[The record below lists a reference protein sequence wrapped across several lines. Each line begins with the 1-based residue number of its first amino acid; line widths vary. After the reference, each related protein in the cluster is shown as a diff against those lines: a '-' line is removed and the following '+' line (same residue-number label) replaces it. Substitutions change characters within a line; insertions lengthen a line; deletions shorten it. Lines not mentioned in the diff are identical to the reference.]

1 MKTEKRA
8 LRKPAS
14 VGLRR
19 IAAAGLMVIGSVS
32 FAQTGQPLRIGVLT
46 DMGSAY
52 SDLGGKY
59 SVAAAQMAIDDF
71 GGTVLGRKIELMSA
85 DHQNKPAVGS
95 SVAAEWFDR
104 ENVSAIF
111 GLAGSSVALAVQAML
126 KDRPSRVIVHTT
138 SQTSDLTGK
147 NCVAN
152 GIHWV
157 TDFYPLSVPTTRYVS
172 QKLAKSWY
180 VLVQDTAAGAPAR
193 AAAVAGI
200 QQGGGRVVGDA
211 RVPVN
216 AGDVSSFVLQ
226 AQGSKAQAIAIGF
239 AGSDVANVIKAARQ
253 FGLQQSGVSLVMSGG
268 LFASDVTGTGLDLAG
283 GIISSAPFYPEM
295 NAEARAW
302 SKRFQDKTGKIP
314 SYTHVGDYEAVMH
327 YLKAIQQAGTDD
339 ARKVV
344 PQMKSTPVN
353 SFALKDGRIRENNHL
368 IRPIYL
374 LRIKTTA
381 QSRAPSDYAE
391 LLATVPGEEAYSPIA
406 QSECSLGKK

>member
-1 MKTEKRA
+1 MGFLVVA
-8 LRKPAS
+8 
-14 VGLRR
+14 
-19 IAAAGLMVIGSVS
+19 IAS
-32 FAQTGQPLRIGVLT
+32 FAQTAPPLRIGVLT
-46 DMGSAY
+46 DMSSAY

-59 SVAAAQMAIDDF
+59 SVSAAQMAIDDF
-71 GGTVLGRKIELMSA
+71 GGAALGRKIELISA

-111 GLAGSSVALAVQAML
+111 GLAGSSVALAAQAML
-126 KDRPSRVIVHTT
+126 KERPSRLIVHTT
-138 SQTSDLTGK
+138 SQTSDLSGK
-147 NCVAN
+147 NCAAN

-172 QKLAKSWY
+172 QNIAKSWY

-193 AAAVAGI
+193 AAAVTGI

-226 AQGSKAQAIAIGF
+226 AQGSKAQAMAIGF

-253 FGLQQSGVSLVMSGG
+253 FGLRQSGMSLVMSGG
-268 LFASDVTGTGLDLAG
+268 LFASDVTAAGLDLTG
-283 GIISSAPFYPEM
+283 GIISAAPFYPEM
-295 NAEARAW
+295 NAEASAW
-302 SKRFQDKTGKIP
+302 SKRFQEKTGKVP
-314 SYTHVGDYEAVMH
+314 SYTHVGDYEAVTH

-344 PQMKSTPVN
+344 PLMKGMPVK
-353 SFALKDGRIRENNHL
+353 SFALDGGRIREDNHL

-374 LRIKTTA
+374 LKVKTPG
-381 QSRAPSDYAE
+381 QSRAPSDYAD
-391 LLATVPGEEAYSPIA
+391 LLATVSGEEAYLPIA
-406 QSECSLGKK
+406 QSECPLVKR

>member
-111 GLAGSSVALAVQAML
+111 GLAGSSVALAVQVML

>member
-1 MKTEKRA
+1 MCSCRTPPLAHQLA
-8 LRKPAS
+8 L
-14 VGLRR
+14 
-19 IAAAGLMVIGSVS
+19 
-32 FAQTGQPLRIGVLT
+32 
-46 DMGSAY
+46 
-52 SDLGGKY
+52 
-59 SVAAAQMAIDDF
+59 
-71 GGTVLGRKIELMSA
+71 
-85 DHQNKPAVGS
+85 
-95 SVAAEWFDR
+95 
-104 ENVSAIF
+104 
-111 GLAGSSVALAVQAML
+111 
-126 KDRPSRVIVHTT
+126 
-138 SQTSDLTGK
+138 
-147 NCVAN
+147 
-152 GIHWV
+152 
-157 TDFYPLSVPTTRYVS
+157 PLS
-172 QKLAKSWY
+172 QEF
-180 VLVQDTAAGAPAR
+180 
-193 AAAVAGI
+193 
-200 QQGGGRVVGDA
+200 
-211 RVPVN
+211 N
-216 AGDVSSFVLQ
+216 
-226 AQGSKAQAIAIGF
+226 KAQAIAIGF

-302 SKRFQDKTGKIP
+302 SKRFQEKTGKIP

-406 QSECSLGKK
+406 QSECSLVKK

>member
-1 MKTEKRA
+1 
-8 LRKPAS
+8 
-14 VGLRR
+14 
-19 IAAAGLMVIGSVS
+19 
-32 FAQTGQPLRIGVLT
+32 
-46 DMGSAY
+46 MGSAY

-85 DHQNKPAVGS
+85 DHLNKPAVGS

-126 KDRPSRVIVHTT
+126 RDRPSRVIVHTT

-302 SKRFQDKTGKIP
+302 SKRFQEKTGKIP

-406 QSECSLGKK
+406 QSECSLVKK

>member
-1 MKTEKRA
+1 
-8 LRKPAS
+8 
-14 VGLRR
+14 
-19 IAAAGLMVIGSVS
+19 MVIGSVS

-111 GLAGSSVALAVQAML
+111 GLAGSSVALAVQVML

>member
-1 MKTEKRA
+1 
-8 LRKPAS
+8 